1 MKRISRTLVVVLM
14 LLCTGAG
21 TVQADRYGGGH
32 RGGYYRGWDW
42 LPFWFGVTAI
52 ATLPYYLAP
61 RNPPQTVIIQQQQP
75 PPAPPPPEAGYVPPP
90 PPFAQTVVQSYWYYC
105 QNPMGYYPY
114 VRECPNGWMKV
125 VPKVPQSVLPYSPEP
140 PDFQR

>member
-14 LLCTGAG
+14 LLFAGAG
-21 TVQADRYGGGH
+21 AVQGDHYGGGH

-61 RNPPQTVIIQQQQP
+61 RNPPQTVIIQQPAPPEEGYVQP
-75 PPAPPPPEAGYVPPP
+75 PPPL
-90 PPFAQTVVQSYWYYC
+90 VQSTVQYYWYYC

-114 VRECPNGWMKV
+114 VKECPSVWMKV
-125 VPKVPQSVLPYSPEP
+125 VPNVPQSILPHSPEP
-140 PDFQR
+140 PDLRK

>member
-14 LLCTGAG
+14 LLFAGAG
-21 TVQADRYGGGH
+21 TVQADRHGGGYGGGH
-32 RGGYYRGWDW
+32 GGGYYRGWDW

-61 RNPPQTVIIQQQQP
+61 RNPPQTVIIQQPAREAEYVQP
-75 PPAPPPPEAGYVPPP
+75 PPPL
-90 PPFAQTVVQSYWYYC
+90 AQTVVQHYWYYC

-114 VRECPNGWMKV
+114 VKECQNGWMKV
-125 VPKVPQSVLPYSPEP
+125 VPKVPQSVLPFSPEP
-140 PDFQR
+140 PDFQK

>member
-14 LLCTGAG
+14 LLFAGAG
-21 TVQADRYGGGH
+21 TVQADRHGGGH
-32 RGGYYRGWDW
+32 GGGYYSGWGW

-61 RNPPQTVIIQQQQP
+61 RNPPQTVIIQQPPPDVGYAQP
-75 PPAPPPPEAGYVPPP
+75 PPPHI
-90 PPFAQTVVQSYWYYC
+90 QSVVQNYWYYC

-114 VRECPNGWMKV
+114 VKECPSGWMKV
-125 VPKVPQSVLPYSPEP
+125 VPKVPQSILPDSPEP
-140 PDFQR
+140 PDYQK